1 MKNKI
6 LGILGILLMP
16 LVSAYSSSLFGY
28 FSSPVDMMVN
38 SEWVRFILVFGVFYA
53 LVFYSV
59 KGMFREGKSKGPA
72 MIISVCVSLLITIA
86 LAQQGLFFGYF
97 GGDFSSWL
105 IFLAI
110 LMGMIFIVSAS
121 YKNLGAKFTGIVLL
135 ILWFIFAFY
144 FNPVSWI
151 NSGSASDFANLLY
164 YAWISIPGFL
174 ITLLIA
180 VGMFFIKKNDRGINI
195 RAEK

>member
-6 LGILGILLMP
+6 LGVLGILFMP
-16 LVSAYSSSLFGY
+16 LVSAYSSSF
-28 FSSPVDMMVN
+28 FSYYRNPVDMFIN
-38 SEWVRFILVFGVFYA
+38 SEWIRFLLVFGVFYA
-53 LVFYSV
+53 LVFYSI
-59 KGMFREGKSKGPA
+59 KGRFEGGKSKGPA
-72 MIISVCVSLLITIA
+72 VIISFCVALLITIA

-110 LMGMIFIVSAS
+110 LMGMIFIISAS
-121 YKNLGAKFTGIVLL
+121 YKNFGAKFTGVVLL

-151 NSGSASDFANLLY
+151 SSGSASDFANLIY
-164 YAWISIPGFL
+164 YAWISFPGLVVTFL
-174 ITLLIA
+174 IAI
-180 VGMFFIKKNDRGINI
+180 GMFFIKKKDKGFNI
-195 RAEK
+195 SAAK